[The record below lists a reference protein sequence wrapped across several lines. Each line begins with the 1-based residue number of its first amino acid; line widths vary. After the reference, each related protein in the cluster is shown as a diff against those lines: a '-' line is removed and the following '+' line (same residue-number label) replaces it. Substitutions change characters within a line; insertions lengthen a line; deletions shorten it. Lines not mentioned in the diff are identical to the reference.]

1 MLILTWP
8 RSLGKS
14 QTFTGE
20 GDTDVLIGSVVDN
33 ETFEAGDVVPFKG
46 VGTCV
51 KLKSSMTSVPLPPD
65 PCHASIRT

>member
-33 ETFEAGDVVPFKG
+33 ETFEAGDVVPFKFNLQS
-46 VGTCV
+46 
-51 KLKSSMTSVPLPPD
+51 K
-65 PCHASIRT
+65 ASLLDFFEFLYP